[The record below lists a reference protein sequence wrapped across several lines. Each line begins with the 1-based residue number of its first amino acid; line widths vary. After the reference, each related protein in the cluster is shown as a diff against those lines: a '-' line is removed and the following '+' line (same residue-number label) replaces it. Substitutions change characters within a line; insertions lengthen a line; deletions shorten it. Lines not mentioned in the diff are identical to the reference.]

1 MTNQDLEREIMP
13 IMNEFKVNSL
23 SSSSQIFH
31 SLTNSF
37 CFDLRY
43 L

>member
-23 SSSSQIFH
+23 SSSQIFH